1 MRQQV
6 FGILVLGRS
15 LALGFGPELLNGDV
29 AGVGRKL
36 LLFVVRHGDFGLM
49 GPVCRADDVLAK
61 DEDPDEFK
69 DEVEKLSIE
78 TKQEKLEN
86 KYHILHQGS
95 ANVIVLTEHLQRHLV
110 SFIKS
115 FLIRLRVNAVAR
127 N

>member
-1 MRQQV
+1 
-6 FGILVLGRS
+6 
-15 LALGFGPELLNGDV
+15 
-29 AGVGRKL
+29 
-36 LLFVVRHGDFGLM
+36 M

-86 KYHILHQGS
+86 KYHILDQGCS
-95 ANVIVLTEHLQRHLV
+95 NVIVSTEHLQRHLV